1 MKRILKFRV
10 WDIAHKEYSYSPDR
24 YYLLRMDGIVVDGNG
39 CSYDEYHDVQQF
51 TGLVDKNN
59 KEIYEGDLIQFT
71 CNGVKN
77 VPVSVIYHGASFGCV
92 IETETGS
99 KEYWDLSYIVRQF
112 YPKVIGNI
120 WENAELLK

>member
-10 WDIAHKEYSYSPDR
+10 WDKRETKGER
-24 YYLLRMDGIVVDGNG
+24 TREML
-39 CSYDEYHDVQQF
+39 YDAQNSSLWLDFLVYPEAYELMQY
-51 TGLVDKNN
+51 TGLKDENGE
-59 KEIYEGDLIQFT
+59 EIYEGDLIQFT

-77 VPVSVIYHGASFGCV
+77 VPISVIYHGASFGCV

-120 WENAELLK
+120 WENIED